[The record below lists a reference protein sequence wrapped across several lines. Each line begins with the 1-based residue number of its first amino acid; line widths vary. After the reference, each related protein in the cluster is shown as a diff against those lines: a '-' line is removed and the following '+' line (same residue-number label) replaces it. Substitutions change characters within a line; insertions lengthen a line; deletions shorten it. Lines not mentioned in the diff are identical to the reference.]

1 MSNLSDDIKTGMKAV
16 GREWKKAKKR
26 NSDRNDRV
34 SRSFL
39 SSMRYHEP
47 KKTLRDA
54 AFKFMEQAY
63 NKASSNGK
71 YYANARQIMYAA
83 RPQIIDEVGIDA
95 WDQDKTPIYFQSLLK
110 DYIEESGANFKV
122 VWDARGHL
130 TEPHTQYEIGLGG
143 AEVMKYRADQIGNF
157 VYEKKPV
164 SFDMRINTVGPVNRY
179 GAVLFIEKEGFDE
192 QLKDAG
198 IMEKWD
204 IAIMSSKGI
213 PNAATC
219 NVGAMVD
226 VPVLALHDFDLA
238 GFKIMNTLRN
248 GARLSRGIHNL
259 IDIGLRLEDVNGL
272 EPEPVIY
279 KQREDPRIYLK
290 SCGATSEECDFLVT
304 GIYNNWSG
312 QRVEINMLTTEQ
324 LIAFLER
331 KFAQSGVKK
340 VVPDEETL
348 RHAYRR
354 AAFYLEL
361 KRKAGEIQDK
371 QGELTIP
378 DGLGNKIND
387 SLAADPA
394 QSWDEVVWELAED
407 SVESNIGEEPLKKEN
422 DPQSSGSPEVLTA
435 VSENLVL
442 DQNSDNGGRYA

>member
-1 MSNLSDDIKTGMKAV
+1 MSNLSDDIKAGFNAV
-16 GREWKKAKKR
+16 GREWKIAKKR
-26 NSDRNDRV
+26 NSDRNNRV

-39 SSMRYHEP
+39 SYMRYHEP
-47 KKTLRDA
+47 KKTVRDA

-63 NKASSNGK
+63 NKASSKGK

-83 RPQIIDEVGIDA
+83 RPLIIGEVGIDA

-110 DYIEESGANFKV
+110 DYIEERGANFKV

-130 TEPHTQYEIGLGG
+130 MEPHTQNEIGLGG
-143 AEVMKYRADQIGNF
+143 AEVMKYRAEQIGTF

-164 SFDMRINTVGPVNRY
+164 RFDMKINTVGPVNRY
-179 GAVLFIEKEGFDE
+179 GAVLFIEKEGFDD

-238 GFKIMNTLRN
+238 GFKIVNTLRK

-259 IDIGLRLEDVNGL
+259 IDIGLRLEDIEGL

-279 KQREDPRIYLK
+279 KQREDPRIYLR
-290 SCGATSEECDFLVT
+290 SCGATPEECDFLVA
-304 GIYNNWSG
+304 GRYNHWSG
-312 QRVEINMLTTEQ
+312 QRVEINMLTTEK

-348 RHAYRR
+348 RSAFRR
-354 AAFYLEL
+354 AVFYLDLE
-361 KRKAGEIQDK
+361 KKAEEIQDK
-371 QGELTIP
+371 QGELMVP
-378 DGLGNKIND
+378 DGLREKILD
-387 SLAADPA
+387 SLDADPA
-394 QSWDEVVWELAED
+394 QSWDEAVWQLVED
-407 SVESNIGEEPLKKEN
+407 TVESNIGEEPPKKQN
-422 DPQSSGSPEVLTA
+422 DHQISGGHGTLA
-435 VSENLVL
+435 L
-442 DQNSDNGGRYA
+442 DQFS